1 MCTLHNRLATTLI
14 QYETLL
20 IKQLKEKIDKTLH
33 LMITA
38 PLLRLEDN
46 DEGKTIITVNSDNGY
61 VHLLSVSLWTISL
74 SPLYLLSFPPLFLS
88 PLYIHVSVYLSF
100 FLFVLSLSLS
110 LSLSLLQLIEESKA
124 MKQLGVS
131 LSSPAQLLLG
141 QEGRIKQFN
150 QHLQYSV
157 TNLTATIDM
166 IDGKLNPLFHDTID
180 TVLR

>member
-1 MCTLHNRLATTLI
+1 MYTPSSFC
-14 QYETLL
+14 
-20 IKQLKEKIDKTLH
+20 
-33 LMITA
+33 
-38 PLLRLEDN
+38 
-46 DEGKTIITVNSDNGY
+46 
-61 VHLLSVSLWTISL
+61 LSLDSLSL
-74 SPLYLLSFPPLFLS
+74 SPLYLSSFPPLFHS
-88 PLYIHVSVYLSF
+88 PLYYTCIYIYLSCTTISF
-100 FLFVLSLSLS
+100 CALSLFLS

-157 TNLTATIDM
+157 TNLTATINM
-166 IDGKLNPLFHDTID
+166 IDDKLNPLFHDTID

>member
-1 MCTLHNRLATTLI
+1 ML
-14 QYETLL
+14 
-20 IKQLKEKIDKTLH
+20 
-33 LMITA
+33 TA

-61 VHLLSVSLWTISL
+61 VHTFLSL
-74 SPLYLLSFPPLFLS
+74 SLSGHSLFPLHLSPFPPLFLY
-88 PLYIHVSVYLSF
+88 PLYINVSFIFFTTISF
-100 FLFVLSLSLS
+100 CALSLS

-166 IDGKLNPLFHDTID
+166 IDDKLNPLFHDTID

>member
-1 MCTLHNRLATTLI
+1 
-14 QYETLL
+14 
-20 IKQLKEKIDKTLH
+20 
-33 LMITA
+33 MITA

-61 VHLLSVSLWTISL
+61 VHTFLFLSL
-74 SPLYLLSFPPLFLS
+74 SGLSLSLPPLYLSSFPPLFLS
-88 PLYIHVSVYLSF
+88 PLYYTCIYIYLSCTNISF
-100 FLFVLSLSLS
+100 S

-166 IDGKLNPLFHDTID
+166 IDDKLNPLFHDTID
-180 TVLR
+180 TVLRWVDMYMYLLEGHFVMHVYTIYTVYTV

>member
-1 MCTLHNRLATTLI
+1 MC
-14 QYETLL
+14 
-20 IKQLKEKIDKTLH
+20 
-33 LMITA
+33 
-38 PLLRLEDN
+38 
-46 DEGKTIITVNSDNGY
+46 
-61 VHLLSVSLWTISL
+61 
-74 SPLYLLSFPPLFLS
+74 
-88 PLYIHVSVYLSF
+88 
-100 FLFVLSLSLS
+100 SLSLS

-166 IDGKLNPLFHDTID
+166 IDSKLNPLFHDTID
-180 TVLR
+180 TVLRWADMYL